1 MIQLLGLMDV
11 HSFDGSGRGLFVLAA
26 GPAGEFRFPVDE
38 NQAAILLSQFEG
50 SFPAEEEEEHEEVQQ
65 TIAMRR
71 PTQVAAAD
79 EDRLDLPGF
88 RMGMMS
94 DRDQDDDL

>member
-11 HSFDGSGRGLFVLAA
+11 HSFDGSSRGLFVLAA

-50 SFPAEEEEEHEEVQQ
+50 DSPAEEEEEVQQ
-65 TIAMRR
+65 TVAMRR
-71 PTQVAAAD
+71 PPQAAVAD
-79 EDRLDLPGF
+79 EDRLDLPSF

>member
-50 SFPAEEEEEHEEVQQ
+50 GSPAEEEEEEVEQPV
-65 TIAMRR
+65 AMRR
-71 PTQVAAAD
+71 PPQAVAAD
-79 EDRLDLPGF
+79 DRLDLPGF
-88 RMGMMS
+88 RMGQIS
-94 DRDQDDDL
+94 ERDQDDDL

>member
-50 SFPAEEEEEHEEVQQ
+50 GSTAEEEEEEQEVQQ
-65 TIAMRR
+65 TVVMRR
-71 PTQVAAAD
+71 PPQAVGD
-79 EDRLDLPGF
+79 EDRLDLPSF